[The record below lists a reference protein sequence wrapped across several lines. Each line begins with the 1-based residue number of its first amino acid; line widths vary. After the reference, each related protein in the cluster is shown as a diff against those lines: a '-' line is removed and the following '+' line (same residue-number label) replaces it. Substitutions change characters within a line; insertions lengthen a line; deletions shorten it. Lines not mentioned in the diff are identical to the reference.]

1 MENKKGCG
9 CYPNSEVVCSKCDN
23 INNAIRKEDFMDLD
37 LKHISNYAE
46 EIQGQWNGKESGRGE
61 ERADI
66 AKDIIEKVAELR
78 NLLAELDN
86 F

>member
-1 MENKKGCG
+1 M
-9 CYPNSEVVCSKCDN
+9 
-23 INNAIRKEDFMDLD
+23 NNDLQSLPKEDFMDLD
-37 LKHISNYAE
+37 LKHISDYAE
-46 EIQGQWNGKESGRGE
+46 EVQGQWNGKESGRGE

-78 NLLAELDN
+78 TLLAELND

>member
-1 MENKKGCG
+1 M
-9 CYPNSEVVCSKCDN
+9 N
-23 INNAIRKEDFMDLD
+23 IQDLPETDFMDLD

-46 EIQGQWNGKESGRGE
+46 EIQGQWNGKDGLRAE

>member
-1 MENKKGCG
+1 M
-9 CYPNSEVVCSKCDN
+9 N
-23 INNAIRKEDFMDLD
+23 IQDLPETDFMDLD
-37 LKHISNYAE
+37 LKHISEYAKE
-46 EIQGQWNGKESGRGE
+46 VQGQWNGKESGRGE

-78 NLLAELDN
+78 ALLAELND

>member
-1 MENKKGCG
+1 M
-9 CYPNSEVVCSKCDN
+9 
-23 INNAIRKEDFMDLD
+23 NNDLQSLPKEDFMDLD
-37 LKHISNYAE
+37 LKHISEYAE
-46 EIQGQWNGKESGRGE
+46 EVQGQWNGKESGRGE

-78 NLLAELDN
+78 TLLAELND